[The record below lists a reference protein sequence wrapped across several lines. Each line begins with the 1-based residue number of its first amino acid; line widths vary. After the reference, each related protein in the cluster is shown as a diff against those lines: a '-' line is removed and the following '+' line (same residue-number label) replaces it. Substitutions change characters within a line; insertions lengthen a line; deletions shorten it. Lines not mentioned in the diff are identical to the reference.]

1 MTKECPACG
10 YTKPPKPRAPRGR
23 PTTYGL
29 EAMALWDE
37 VLLPFAN
44 ASDVKRIRR
53 NLSQYGVRHNRFFTG
68 KIDHS
73 KGHIVVTRAE

>member
-1 MTKECPACG
+1 MTKECPSCG
-10 YTKPPKPRAPRGR
+10 YTKPPKPRTPRGR

-53 NLSQYGVRHNRFFTG
+53 NLSQYGVRHNRLFTG
-68 KIDHS
+68 KIDHA
-73 KGHIVVTRAE
+73 KGHIIVTRAE